1 MRIIIVLALLLGIL
15 VHDSHAAMVDANK
28 MEQTEKE
35 IKKAQDKVLETAL
48 KAEADRKLQI
58 GIAAEASAK
67 ASADAAQARVD
78 LAEARADAR
87 LEAASIRRSQD
98 HVIYGQYLVTVLTAL
113 IGTLSAWIVA
123 KVNKV
128 EKNTN
133 SMIAELVKQAHQA
146 GRAEAIEEY
155 EIRLKAKG

>member
-1 MRIIIVLALLLGIL
+1 MKIVVMLTLIIATLI
-15 VHDSHAAMVDANK
+15 HDSYSATVVS
-28 MEQTEKE
+28 QTELMAIEQAGKDA
-35 IKKAQDKVLETAL
+35 KKAQENAV

-58 GIAAEASAK
+58 AIAAEAAAK
-67 ASADAAQARVD
+67 ASTDAAQARLD

-87 LEAASIRRSQD
+87 LEAAAIRRSQD
-98 HVIYGQYLVTVLTAL
+98 HVIYGQYLVTVITAL
-113 IGTLSAWIVA
+113 IGALSAWIVA

-133 SMIAELVKQAHQA
+133 SMITELVKQAHQA

-155 EIRLKAKG
+155 EVQQKAKG